1 LIIFISCSHVFG
13 TALDPSGLDGS
24 HIAAADDDVED
35 EYETVKRQRSQKR
48 ARLAAQRSPSL
59 EI

>member
-13 TALDPSGLDGS
+13 TALDQSGVDGS
-24 HIAAADDDVED
+24 GHIAAAADEED

-48 ARLAAQRSPSL
+48 ARIAAQRSPSL
-59 EI
+59 EV